1 MNFIKNR
8 NMKKKKIIMTVG
20 MPFSGKS
27 IAAKEYKEKGWVVIE
42 RDKILNEILAQ
53 ETFMQEVINEAR
65 KLPEVTR
72 EDVFKIQNKIAIEKL
87 TDEVINKIK
96 EGEEENYF
104 YDGTNLQ
111 KEARRGIATLDKE
124 SFDVEVML
132 FAVPLEELKK
142 RAQKVAESNERG
154 GSFNEGALKN
164 IERMYN
170 MFEAPELDEGY
181 SKITE
186 IHLPDEVKNEMSHF
200 SLR

>member
-42 RDKILNEILAQ
+42 RDKILDEILAQ

>member
-1 MNFIKNR
+1 
-8 NMKKKKIIMTVG
+8 MKKKKIIMTVG